1 METLWKGK
9 SSMKIG
15 ITASSSKTQYFVNQA
30 YVQYVADAGFTPIL
44 ITPEIPDNVVFE
56 MIEGLLLPGGIDLD
70 PIYYGEDN
78 TSSFGVDP
86 EKDAFERK
94 LFHIAR
100 ERGIPIFGICRG
112 FQLIAREYMRADN
125 KMFEFMYFCEH
136 IGEHNQ
142 VDNQQLSRNIHQ
154 HFVEYVPQTLYSIK
168 PDKPGPFHTPV
179 NSMHHQC
186 LITDFKQKNVLG
198 ARQFKMAAWTQ
209 RGLKLAKNKVS
220 TEVVCEAFSISN
232 WGSPILAVQWH
243 PEELRDF
250 SLLQNFF
257 TKGGVYTNNS
267 KTS

>member
-1 METLWKGK
+1 
-9 SSMKIG
+9 MKIG

-30 YVQYVADAGFTPIL
+30 YVQYVAEAGFTPIL

-94 LFHIAR
+94 LFHISR
-100 ERGIPIFGICRG
+100 ERGIPILGICRG
-112 FQLIAREYMRADN
+112 FQLIAREYMYTDR
-125 KMFEFMYFCEH
+125 KMAEYMYFCEH

-154 HFVEYVPQTLYSIK
+154 HYIEYVPETLYNIK
-168 PDKPGPFHTPV
+168 ASKTGPFHTPV

-186 LITDFKQKNVLG
+186 LIVDFKQKNILG
-198 ARQFKMAAWTQ
+198 MRAFKMAAWTQ

-220 TEVVCEAFSISN
+220 TEVVCEALRISG

-243 PEELRDF
+243 PEELRDLT
-250 SLLQNFF
+250 LLQNFF
-257 TKGGVYTNNS
+257 TMGGANNNI
-267 KTS
+267 KTA